1 MPYYRI
7 TLYYEDGSSLK
18 CIRQHNSW
26 DIEYV
31 NRYFIEQLKKS
42 YGGKKVNQLE
52 VVMVTRQSEEVRQFI
67 TAQARRHVT
76 P

>member
-7 TLYYEDGSSLK
+7 TLYYDDGSSLK

-31 NRYFIEQLKKS
+31 NRYFVEQAKKVYS
-42 YGGKKVNQLE
+42 GKKINDME
-52 VVMVTRQSEEVRQFI
+52 VVMVTRQSEEVRKFI
-67 TAQARRHVT
+67 TAQARGHVSS
-76 P
+76 

>member
-7 TLYYEDGSSLK
+7 TLYYADGSSLK

-31 NRYFIEQLKKS
+31 NRYFTEQAKKVYS
-42 YGGKKVNQLE
+42 GKKINDME
-52 VVMVTRQSEEVRQFI
+52 VVMVTRQSEEVRKFI
-67 TAQARRHVT
+67 TAQARGQVSS
-76 P
+76 

>member
-7 TLYYEDGSSLK
+7 TLYYADGSSLK

-31 NRYFIEQLKKS
+31 NRYFAEQLNKAP
-42 YGGKKVNQLE
+42 GGKKINDLE
-52 VVMVTRQSEEVRQFI
+52 VVMVTRQSEDVRQFI
-67 TAQARRHVT
+67 TAQSHGSVSL
-76 P
+76 

>member
-7 TLYYEDGSSLK
+7 TLYYDDGSSLK

-31 NRYFIEQLKKS
+31 NRYFIEQLKKANRS
-42 YGGKKVNQLE
+42 KKISELE
-52 VVMVTRQSEEVRQFI
+52 VVMVTRQCKEVREFI
-67 TAQARRHVT
+67 TAQARRNYSS
-76 P
+76 

>member
-7 TLYYEDGSSLK
+7 TLYYADGSSLK

-31 NRYFIEQLKKS
+31 NRYFIEQIKKAH
-42 YGGKKVNQLE
+42 GMKKINDME

-67 TAQARRHVT
+67 TAQGHRSVSS
-76 P
+76 